1 MSRIPGI
8 LALGAASFQLAC
20 GQWQTIGDID
30 SVTGSRPGELTVRS
44 GSALVQ
50 VRILKQEV
58 VQVRCA
64 PSGSLDP
71 GTSWAV
77 VHPPELAPDAV
88 TRESRDAL
96 TLSTRHLSV
105 VVSRRPLRVAVLDS
119 AGEVLVRDDEAKGM
133 AWSGTEVRV
142 WKTMP
147 QGERYYGFGEK
158 AGSLE
163 RGCMAMTMW
172 NSDIPAYAAD
182 TDPLYQTIPFF
193 YGLRGGRA
201 YGIFFDNTFRSS
213 FDMGKESRSAYSFGA
228 EGGDLN
234 YYVFPG
240 PGTRSILSL
249 FTGLV
254 GRMPLPPLWSL
265 GYQQCRWSYAPE
277 KRVRE
282 IASGFRDRRIP
293 CDVIYLDIDYMDGY
307 RIFTWSPKN
316 FPDPKGM
323 IDDLARQGF
332 KVAVIVDPGIK
343 ADSAYHA
350 FRSGLAGDCFVRY
363 PGGMLYT
370 GTVWPG
376 VCAFPDFTSER
387 ARGWWGDQFGVLVGA
402 GVRGWWNDMNEPSVF
417 NAPTKTID
425 LGVIHDDS
433 GLRTPHARNHNI
445 YGMQMTRA
453 TYDGVRRILPG
464 ERPFVLTRASYAGG
478 WRYSASWTGDNVAS
492 WEHLAMALSMCLNL
506 SASGQ
511 PFVGSD
517 IGGFIGY
524 PSGELF
530 ARWLELGVFTPL
542 MRAHSVINEKNKE
555 PWEYGD
561 RYTAINRSTI
571 ELRYR
576 MLPYIYTAMQQASE
590 TGIAPMRAMMLEYPG
605 IDVYHDRADQFLFG
619 ENFLVAP
626 VLQPGIDRREVSLP
640 PGEWYDWWAD
650 TVMFRGPSTVSVAAP
665 EERLPLFVRAGA
677 VVPSRQVVQYTAE
690 SPIDPLTLSV
700 YPGPIGSDHV
710 SSYYEDDGRSF
721 AYEQAVFLKRTMTQ
735 HRGERSTVVRL
746 SACEGKFMPPPRG
759 LLVELKGAAK
769 PPGRVTLDGRVL
781 EQGRETGRWFYDAG
795 RKAVRVM
802 LKDGREEMTLAFV
815 DE

>member
-650 TVMFRGPSTVSVAAP
+650 TVMLRGPSTVSVAAP

>member
-650 TVMFRGPSTVSVAAP
+650 TVMLRGPSTVSVAAP

-769 PPGRVTLDGRVL
+769 PPGRGTLDGRVL

>member
-1 MSRIPGI
+1 
-8 LALGAASFQLAC
+8 
-20 GQWQTIGDID
+20 
-30 SVTGSRPGELTVRS
+30 
-44 GSALVQ
+44 
-50 VRILKQEV
+50 
-58 VQVRCA
+58 
-64 PSGSLDP
+64 
-71 GTSWAV
+71 
-77 VHPPELAPDAV
+77 
-88 TRESRDAL
+88 
-96 TLSTRHLSV
+96 
-105 VVSRRPLRVAVLDS
+105 
-119 AGEVLVRDDEAKGM
+119 
-133 AWSGTEVRV
+133 
-142 WKTMP
+142 
-147 QGERYYGFGEK
+147 
-158 AGSLE
+158 
-163 RGCMAMTMW
+163 
-172 NSDIPAYAAD
+172 
-182 TDPLYQTIPFF
+182 
-193 YGLRGGRA
+193 
-201 YGIFFDNTFRSS
+201 
-213 FDMGKESRSAYSFGA
+213 
-228 EGGDLN
+228 
-234 YYVFPG
+234 
-240 PGTRSILSL
+240 
-249 FTGLV
+249 
-254 GRMPLPPLWSL
+254 
-265 GYQQCRWSYAPE
+265 
-277 KRVRE
+277 
-282 IASGFRDRRIP
+282 
-293 CDVIYLDIDYMDGY
+293 
-307 RIFTWSPKN
+307 
-316 FPDPKGM
+316 
-323 IDDLARQGF
+323 
-332 KVAVIVDPGIK
+332 
-343 ADSAYHA
+343 
-350 FRSGLAGDCFVRY
+350 
-363 PGGMLYT
+363 
-370 GTVWPG
+370 
-376 VCAFPDFTSER
+376 
-387 ARGWWGDQFGVLVGA
+387 
-402 GVRGWWNDMNEPSVF
+402 
-417 NAPTKTID
+417 
-425 LGVIHDDS
+425 
-433 GLRTPHARNHNI
+433 
-445 YGMQMTRA
+445 MQMTRA